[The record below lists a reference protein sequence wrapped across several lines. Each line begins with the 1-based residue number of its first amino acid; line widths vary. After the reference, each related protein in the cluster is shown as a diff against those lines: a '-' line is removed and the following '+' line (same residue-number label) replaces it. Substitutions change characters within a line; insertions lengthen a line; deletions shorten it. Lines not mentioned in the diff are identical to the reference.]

1 MNNEVV
7 IRLIFFAGIFALIV
21 IGELMSPRRP
31 MTTSKKVRWI
41 SNLSITFLNPLVVH
55 ILFPIL
61 VISEFRSNLITS

>member
-1 MNNEVV
+1 MHTENA
-7 IRLIFFAGIFALIV
+7 IRIGFFFFIFALV
-21 IGELMSPRRP
+21 ALWELLAPRRGL
-31 MTTSKKVRWI
+31 TASKKVRWI